1 MSDLILK
8 PRHQSVVAAIGG
20 ALTLAPDAAA
30 WRAVTIVITAR
41 LTPIERACL
50 AVTALDATGDEEFME
65 IVETL
70 VPTRMA
76 GRPMPPLAA
85 VEDEARWWAR
95 TAGLPEVRAYLSACF
110 ARLPSKERKGFLKA
124 ASRRAAA

>member
-1 MSDLILK
+1 MNDLILK
-8 PRHQSVVAAIGG
+8 PRHQSVATAIGG
-20 ALTLAPDAAA
+20 ALTLESDTTA

-50 AVTALDATGDEEFME
+50 AVAALDATGDVEFLE

-70 VPTRMA
+70 VPTRMV

-95 TAGLPEVRAYLSACF
+95 ATPLLELRAYLSACF
-110 ARLPSKERKGFLKA
+110 ARLPSKERKAFLKA